1 MITAWILGISTILGG
16 IAAVWFFIDKALK
29 RLIKAIPELPVD
41 IDMAEQLGLRQQIEA
56 EGYRLFGGNVKQLQ
70 SYLQFGDYERIIWTD
85 SSGKKYLITSPPGS
99 DMILLKTRYSS
110 EEINKRKEDR
120 KRRPMLS

>member
-1 MITAWILGISTILGG
+1 MIINLISGICTILSF
-16 IAAVWFFIDKALK
+16 VIDKIFK
-29 RLIKAIPELPVD
+29 RSIKAIPELPVD
-41 IDMAEQLGLRQQIEA
+41 IDMAEQLGIRQQIEA
-56 EGYRLFGGNVKQLQ
+56 EGYRLFSGNVKQLQ

-85 SSGKKYLITSPPGS
+85 SSGKKHLITSPPGS